1 MVWEV
6 WLIMVSFVDLEKFR
20 EGKSFIEEKNRVK
33 NRVKNFFK
41 GVLYLKYLNEILMV
55 YDKKIFEYMSLCWG
69 EFDFKM

>member
-69 EFDFKM
+69 EFDFKT

>member
-1 MVWEV
+1 
-6 WLIMVSFVDLEKFR
+6 MVSFVDLEKFR

-55 YDKKIFEYMSLCWG
+55 YDKKIFEYMSLC
-69 EFDFKM
+69 